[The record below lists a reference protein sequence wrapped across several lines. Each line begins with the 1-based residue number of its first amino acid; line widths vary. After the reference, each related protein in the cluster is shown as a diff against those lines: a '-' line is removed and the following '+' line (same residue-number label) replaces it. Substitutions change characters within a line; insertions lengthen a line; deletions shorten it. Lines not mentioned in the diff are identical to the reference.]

1 MSKLESTLNNLEYK
15 ADKPAVSVLL
25 ETESTKENGI
35 AMKTGH
41 VIKKHQTPFPIVIEI
56 F

>member
-1 MSKLESTLNNLEYK
+1 MSKLASILNNLEYK

-25 ETESTKENGI
+25 ETENTKENGI
-35 AMKTGH
+35 AMKPGH
-41 VIKKHQTPFPIVIEI
+41 VIIKHQTPFPIVIEI